1 MNMMKNVTR
10 FSLVIFILLP
20 LLTFAQVWVNSD
32 SIGVKMKGYGELE
45 IYGPVTAGDTTK
57 QIDRITLLVAAADT
71 TVFDYNED
79 ADEDIPAM
87 LVADPTL
94 SDMEGFASINNF
106 YSFAPP
112 DIHAEISPYTW
123 NGTEYLIVHMLV
135 TNTADV
141 AINARL
147 GFDIIPQ
154 IDGDYDGVN
163 NWNTDGEFL
172 EITRAGS
179 DHFGLKFLS
188 HSMVSLRQFVWY
200 SGYNGSD
207 ADLFNWMNYGQ
218 FDSTIV
224 ETDPDGGIV
233 SIPSTTPMT
242 MEPNVGIDFYY
253 GIAHGVTLENLQT
266 NMVAAET
273 AYHSIFTVGVDASEI
288 LPEVATLS
296 QNYPNPFNPSTQ
308 ISFTL
313 PEAGFT
319 SLDVFNIRGELVKT
333 IHNEWMA
340 AGSYT
345 HLMVGSELPSGVYV
359 YSLRSGST
367 QINKKMTL
375 LK

>member
-1 MNMMKNVTR
+1 MMKNVTR

-112 DIHAEISPYTW
+112 DIHAEISPYAW

-135 TNTADV
+135 TNTADA
-141 AINARL
+141 AIIARL

-163 NWNTDGEFL
+163 NWNSDGEFL

-207 ADLFNWMNYGQ
+207 ADLFAWMNYGL
-218 FDSTIV
+218 FDSSIV

-233 SIPSTTPMT
+233 SIPSTAPMT
-242 MEPNVGIDFYY
+242 MEPDVGIDFYY

-273 AYHSIFTVGVDASEI
+273 AYNSIFTVGVDEPDLQPSIYSLA
-288 LPEVATLS
+288 

-319 SLDVFNIRGELVKT
+319 SLEVFNIRGELVKT
-333 IHNEWMA
+333 IRNEWMA

-345 HLMVGSELPSGVYV
+345 HLVVGSELSSGVYV